1 MEHTLHT
8 LSDYIDLLE
17 GRGLLAAPI
26 PESLDRTAPVALVSY
41 DSREVVPGTLFLCK
55 GAHFKAEFLQ
65 MAKDKGAMAYV
76 SLTPYPE
83 VDLPCILVSDMR
95 LTIAPLADLFYDH
108 PSGKLKVIGIT
119 GTKGKSSTTYY
130 LKYILDEYM
139 EGEGKPASGVV
150 SSIDTYDGVERF
162 ESHLTTP
169 EPLDLQRHFANGV
182 STGMEYLTMEVSSQA
197 LKYHRSLCT
206 DFAAACFLNIGQD
219 HISPI
224 EHPDFEDYFTSK
236 LRIFAQA
243 KICCVNLDCDHADRV
258 LEAARASGKP
268 VYTFS
273 QKNEEADVYASQVRK
288 RGNDILF
295 RVKTRRFLREFRLTM
310 PGLFNVENALAAI
323 TVCEGLNIPERYI
336 YVGLMK
342 ARVPGRMEVYSNADE
357 TVTAIVDYAHNRMS
371 FQTLFRS
378 VRAEYPGRR
387 IVTVFGCPGKKA
399 LDRRKDL
406 GEVSG
411 QYSDLVVLTEE
422 DSGEEDTETICREVA
437 QHVAAQGCEYSIE
450 PNRGEA
456 IRQAILGCDGRP
468 TVLLITG
475 KGAETRQK
483 RGSQYIDT
491 PSDVDYVHSFLQEYD
506 VRHGLDGMEKVR
518 SLLSILPILN
528 RAEGQTVVVK
538 YGGSAIGAEADGD
551 TTLQDVAALRMV
563 GVRVVLVH
571 GGGKHITALL
581 NKLQVPTR
589 FENGYRVTDEA
600 ALGTAEMAL
609 SAQVNKAIVQDLARL
624 EVSAVGISGKDGG
637 LITAAVKDPALGR
650 VGSITKVDP
659 KVLNTLLD
667 GGFLPVVSPIA
678 LGEDGGGL
686 NCNADDAA
694 RAVAEAMGAHKLIFL
709 TDIGGVLI
717 DSHNTKTAV
726 PRMDVKRAEE
736 LIEAGLI
743 AGGMVPKVRGCVH
756 AVRAG
761 VGEVSILDGRVEH
774 ALLLEMLGQRVQ
786 GTTITG

>member
-1 MEHTLHT
+1 MTHTLRDY
-8 LSDYIDLLE
+8 LSLLRERDLLAGPLPE
-17 GRGLLAAPI
+17 LAG
-26 PESLDRTAPVALVSY
+26 ETPVALVSY

-55 GAHFKAEFLQ
+55 GAHFKPEFL
-65 MAKDKGAMAYV
+65 ASAREKGALAYV
-76 SLTPYPE
+76 SETPYPQ
-83 VDLPCILVSDMR
+83 VDLPCIQVTDMR
-95 LTIAPLADLFYDH
+95 RTIAPLADLFYDH
-108 PSGKLKVIGIT
+108 PSQHMKVVGIT

-139 EGEGKPASGVV
+139 AQEGKPESGVV

-182 STGMEYLTMEVSSQA
+182 KTGMEFLTMEVSSQA

-206 DFAAACFLNIGQD
+206 RFAAACFLNIGKD

-224 EHPDFEDYFTSK
+224 EHPDFEDYFASK
-236 LRIFAQA
+236 LKIFAQA
-243 KICCVNLDCDHADRV
+243 EVSCVNLDCDHADRV
-258 LEAARASGKP
+258 LAAAQAAGRP
-268 VYTFS
+268 VITFS
-273 QKNEEADVYASQVRK
+273 QKNEEADVYGSQVRK

-295 RVKTRRFLREFRLTM
+295 RVRTRQFSREFRLTM

-323 TVCEGLNIPERYI
+323 ALCEALHVPERCI

-342 ARVPGRMEVYSNADE
+342 ARVPGRMEVYANADE

-371 FQTLFRS
+371 FETLFRS
-378 VRAEYPGRR
+378 VKAEYPGRR

-411 QYSDLVVLTEE
+411 QYSDLVILTEE
-422 DSGEEDTETICREVA
+422 DSGEEDTLSICQEISQYVN
-437 QHVAAQGCEYSIE
+437 AQGCQWSIE

-456 IRQAILGCDGRP
+456 IRQAILGCQEP

-483 RGSQYIDT
+483 RGTQYIDT
-491 PSDVDYVHSFLQEYD
+491 PSDVEYVHTYLQEYD
-506 VRHGLDGMEKVR
+506 VAHGLDGMEKVR
-518 SLLSILPILN
+518 SLLSLLPILK
-528 RAEGQTVVVK
+528 RHEGKTVVVK
-538 YGGSAIGAEADGD
+538 YGGSAIDAAAQAD
-551 TTLQDVAALRMV
+551 TVLQDAAALKMA
-563 GVRVVLVH
+563 GMRVVLVH

-581 NKLQVPTR
+581 DKLKVPTH

-600 ALGTAEMAL
+600 VLNAAELAL
-609 SAQVNKAIVQDLARL
+609 SAQVNKAIVADLARL
-624 EVSAVGISGKDGG
+624 EVNAVGISGKDGR

-650 VGSITKVDP
+650 VGAITRVDP
-659 KVLNTLLD
+659 KLLNTLLD
-667 GGFLPVVSPIA
+667 ADFLPVVSPIA
-678 LGEDGGGL
+678 LGEDGGSL

-694 RAVAEAMGAHKLIFL
+694 RAVAEALHAQSLVFL
-709 TDIGGVLI
+709 TDVGGILI

-726 PRMDVKRAEE
+726 DRMDTKRAEE

-743 AGGMVPKVRGCVH
+743 AGGMVPKVRGCIH
-756 AVRAG
+756 AVHAG
-761 VGEVSILDGRVEH
+761 VGEVSILDGRGEH
-774 ALLLEMLGQRVQ
+774 ALLLHMLGQRAD